1 MPSQVRETRRPS
13 NGAIS
18 TRTDRRGSVKGTKRA
33 SEERRGSIKTQD
45 SDRQRRVSRTNSD
58 ANLTNL
64 QKEDVRSGGR
74 DAVQPDL
81 YDRPL
86 RSPRRRSSRSSRT
99 NVISYGSYGARALDS
114 DVTYDVNVV
123 VLGNEAVGKTTFIHR
138 TLDLDAK
145 DALDPPSRIL
155 TIAGNLCLVRMFELD
170 IGAVYQG
177 ENDALCWPERLKHT
191 TIHGVMTLYD
201 VGNKASFKLVPEV
214 LNCVN
219 MMGLPSV
226 LAACKCD
233 INDQQRQ
240 LEPRTIEQRATSAF
254 ERITT
259 LQTSE
264 ASNEPFRRAISAI
277 LKNVVNQ
284 SQDGLDGAGPRRRT
298 LPQLP
303 GPGPISPRRPP
314 PPGHSR
320 STSEVPGYRR
330 NEVPS
335 PHYELARNGS
345 SSASKSTSIS
355 SRREDLSSSY
365 LMDESHTEDSASHTS
380 VSAQETDASEAEPDT
395 QGTPQTPSEE
405 TGWTFDSLVNRLLA
419 LPTSKADSK
428 FAAVFLALYRKFA
441 PPGQLLEG
449 IVVRFESIEHTEQV
463 ILTRT
468 VAQLRY
474 LTVIEQWMHRYP
486 GDFAHP
492 KTLRRIRTFITKLQK
507 SKIFATAAQEMNN
520 HLEFVTEDDDTEWAC
535 CDKERQKLKV
545 AEPGP
550 QYSYRGSLLIDDP
563 NFDFPDD
570 LGSLSLSPQGQR
582 KESTAISDGGSSITS
597 STRLRS
603 LQFEDIAQREACKL
617 IPQSRTALTKNL
629 WRHFISIPHELVA
642 KEMTRMDWIM
652 FSSIRPRDLV
662 RHVSLSPAQKAN
674 CKSLANVSRMIDH
687 FNYVRD
693 WVINFILYRDKPKH
707 RAMMLEKFMQVAR
720 KLRELNNYNSLGAV
734 LAGIKSTPV
743 YRLTQTKEMVGEST
757 MRDWM
762 KLEILMAQTRSFSS
776 YRLAWDNSN
785 GERIPY
791 LPLPIR
797 DLVGAESGNKTF
809 LGDEAGGR
817 INWRKF
823 EVMGDVLVSV
833 QRAQG
838 LPYRSQ
844 LLGQRNDEVQ
854 KMVLWTKIV
863 RDDDVSTPVARTR
876 TRTRIEDE
884 ETYGN
889 GKTDDRQA
897 LYDRSVQLE
906 ATGSNS
912 DRRGFKDFFK
922 R

>member
-1 MPSQVRETRRPS
+1 MPSQVRESRRPS
-13 NGAIS
+13 NVGVS
-18 TRTDRRGSVKGTKRA
+18 SRSDRRGSVKSSSKRS
-33 SEERRGSIKTQD
+33 SEERRGSIKPQD
-45 SDRQRRVSRTNSD
+45 PERQRGSSRTNSEI
-58 ANLTNL
+58 NLSNL
-64 QKEDVRSGGR
+64 QRDDLHSEGR
-74 DAVQPDL
+74 DAVQHDL

-86 RSPRRRSSRSSRT
+86 RSPRRRSSRNSRT
-99 NVISYGSYGARALDS
+99 NLISYGSYGARALDS
-114 DVTYDVNVV
+114 EVTYDVNVV
-123 VLGNEAVGKTTFIHR
+123 VLGNGSVGKSTFIQR
-138 TLDLDAK
+138 TLDLGASEPM
-145 DALDPPSRIL
+145 DPPSRIL
-155 TIAGNLCLVRMFELD
+155 TIAGNLCMVRMFELNID
-170 IGAVYQG
+170 DVYQG
-177 ENDALCWPERLKHT
+177 ENDALSWPERLKHT

-219 MMGLPSV
+219 MMGLTSV

-233 INDQQRQ
+233 IRDQQRQ
-240 LEPRTIEQRATSAF
+240 LEPKTIEQRATSAF

-264 ASNEPFRRAISAI
+264 AYNEPFRRAISAV

-284 SQDGLDGAGPRRRT
+284 SKDGLDGAGPRRRT

-303 GPGPISPRRPP
+303 GPLSPRRPP

-320 STSEVPGYRR
+320 STSEVPGLKR
-330 NEVPS
+330 NDFPP
-335 PHYELARNGS
+335 PHIELSRNGS
-345 SSASKSTSIS
+345 SSASKSTSVS
-355 SRREDLSSSY
+355 SKREEMSSSF

-380 VSAQETDASEAEPDT
+380 VSAQETDASEAETD
-395 QGTPQTPSEE
+395 QQISTPQTPSEE
-405 TGWTFDSLVNRLLA
+405 MGWTFDSLVNRLLA

-449 IVVRFESIEHTEQV
+449 IVVRFESIEHTEPV

-468 VAQLRY
+468 VSQLRF
-474 LTVIEQWMHRYP
+474 LTVIEQWIHRYP

-507 SKIFATAAQEMNN
+507 NKIFATAAQEMNN

-535 CDKERQKLKV
+535 CDKERKAIKA
-545 AEPGP
+545 AETGS

-570 LGSLSLSPQGQR
+570 LGSLSLNPQGQLR
-582 KESTAISDGGSSITS
+582 KESMQSDIASITS
-597 STRLRS
+597 STKRS
-603 LQFEDIAQREACKL
+603 NLQFEDIAQREASKL
-617 IPQSRTALTKNL
+617 VPLPRVPLTKNL
-629 WRHFISIPHELVA
+629 WRHLIDIPHELIA

-662 RHVSLSPAQKAN
+662 RHVSLSQAQKAQ

-693 WVINFILYRDKPKH
+693 WVINFVLYRDKPKH
-707 RAMMLEKFMQVAR
+707 RALMLEKFMQVAR

-743 YRLTQTKEMVGEST
+743 YRLTATKELVSAEVMK
-757 MRDWM
+757 DWM

-776 YRLAWDNSN
+776 YRLAWENSN

-797 DLVGAESGNKTF
+797 DLVGAETGNKTF
-809 LGDEAGGR
+809 IGNDSYGR

-838 LPYRSQ
+838 LPYRSA
-844 LLGQRNDEVQ
+844 LLGPKNEEVQ
-854 KMVLWTKIV
+854 KMVLQTKIV
-863 RDDDVSTPVARTR
+863 RDDD
-876 TRTRIEDE
+876 
-884 ETYGN
+884 
-889 GKTDDRQA
+889 A
-897 LYDRSVQLE
+897 LYDRSVQVE
-906 ATGSNS
+906 ASASSAG